1 MESLNNSTQPLSIY
15 IPRVFKNVSEKFI
28 SSIFEDLKYG
38 KVNHVDIVDK
48 MDKNGKIYHSA
59 YIHFDYW
66 YDNIACKNFQERVQN
81 PEKEARIV
89 YKDPLFWVCLENTS
103 SNKKNI
109 VECTSPG
116 RGERKIRINL
126 DDLFNGAKS
135 ITKIKNF
142 DEEKKE
148 DEEKQK
154 INMMNYVRELEQIN
168 YKLMYDLRNIQ
179 GDFIMA

>member
-1 MESLNNSTQPLSIY
+1 MESVNNSSQPLSIY
-15 IPRVFKNVSEKFI
+15 IPRVFKNVTENFI

-89 YKDPLFWVCLENTS
+89 YKDPWFWVCLENTS

-109 VECTSPG
+109 AEANSPG
-116 RGERKIRINL
+116 TGERKIRIDL

-135 ITKIKNF
+135 ITKINTNELYNNKKKNMI
-142 DEEKKE
+142 E
-148 DEEKQK
+148 
-154 INMMNYVRELEQIN
+154 YVKELELIN

-179 GDFIMA
+179 GDFIMV

>member
-1 MESLNNSTQPLSIY
+1 MESVNNSSQPLSIY
-15 IPRVFKNVSEKFI
+15 IPRVFKNVTENFI

-38 KVNHVDIVDK
+38 KVNHVDIIDK

-81 PEKEARIV
+81 PEKEARIA
-89 YKDPLFWVCLENTS
+89 YKDPWFWVCLENTS
-103 SNKKNI
+103 SNKKKIAEAN
-109 VECTSPG
+109 SPG
-116 RGERKIRINL
+116 TGERKIRIDL

-135 ITKIKNF
+135 ITKINTNELYNNKKKNMI
-142 DEEKKE
+142 E
-148 DEEKQK
+148 
-154 INMMNYVRELEQIN
+154 YVKELELIN

-179 GDFIMA
+179 GDFIMI

>member
-1 MESLNNSTQPLSIY
+1 MESVNSSPQQLSIY
-15 IPRVFKNVSEKFI
+15 IPRVFKNVTDKFI
-28 SSIFEDLKYG
+28 SSIFEDLKFG
-38 KVNHVDIVDK
+38 KVKHIDIIDK
-48 MDKNGKIYHSA
+48 MDKNGNIYHSA
-59 YIHFDYW
+59 YIHFDFW

-89 YKDPLFWVCLENTS
+89 YKDPWFWVCLENNS

-109 VECTSPG
+109 AEATSPG
-116 RGERKIRINL
+116 RGERKIRIGL
-126 DDLFNGAKS
+126 DNVFNGAKS
-135 ITKIKNF
+135 ITKIKNLY
-142 DEEKKE
+142 EEKE
-148 DEEKQK
+148 DDEKQK

>member
-1 MESLNNSTQPLSIY
+1 MESVNNSPQPLSIY
-15 IPRVFKNVSEKFI
+15 IPRVFKNVTENFI

-48 MDKNGKIYHSA
+48 MDKNGNIYHSA
-59 YIHFDYW
+59 YIHFDFW

-89 YKDPLFWVCLENTS
+89 YKDPWFWVCLENTS
-103 SNKKNI
+103 SNKKNN
-109 VECTSPG
+109 VEPTYPG
-116 RGERKIRINL
+116 SGERKIRINL
-126 DDLFNGAKS
+126 DDLFNCAKS
-135 ITKIKNF
+135 ITKIKIFN
-142 DEEKKE
+142 EEKE
-148 DEEKQK
+148 NDEKQK
-154 INMMNYVRELEQIN
+154 IYMMNYVRELEEIN